1 MGTFLYSFLFFV
13 VALSLL
19 IAIHEF
25 GHYWVARKVGVK
37 VLKFSIGFGKPIWRS
52 VRGPDQT
59 EYILAMIPLGGY
71 VKMLDEREEEVA
83 ENEIHRAFNRKPLL
97 SRVAVVAAGPAFNFA
112 FAILAYFLMFNMGV
126 PGIKPLVGNIEQG
139 SPFSVAGFQK
149 GDEILSVDGD
159 ATPTLESFR
168 LALIENVLANNSVE
182 VNVIRVSGSQKI
194 LTLNLTETP
203 ADAITTGFLQYLGFA
218 PLRPNL
224 PAIIDSLLP
233 DGAASQA
240 GFQPG
245 DKVIQVDDTVVED
258 WIGWAEY
265 VRKRPEQ
272 SMEVLV
278 ERGPQTLTIE
288 VTPTRIEIQSGDIGR
303 VGASPHVPDDFFADF
318 RSVHEYSFFSA
329 IPAAIYKTW
338 DMSILTLRMLWKML
352 VGEASLE
359 NISGPISIAQY
370 AGQTA
375 DIGFVAF
382 LSFLAVVS
390 VSLGVLNLLPIPIL
404 DGGHLLYYLAE
415 FIKGSPVSE
424 NTQLLGQKIGII
436 MLGGLMF
443 LAVFNDINRLIG

>member
-1 MGTFLYSFLFFV
+1 MGTFFYSFLFFV

-25 GHYWVARKVGVK
+25 GHYWVARKLGVK

-83 ENEIHRAFNRKPLL
+83 EHEKHRAFNRKPLA
-97 SRVAVVAAGPAFNFA
+97 SRVAVVAAGPAFNFI
-112 FAILAYFLMFNMGV
+112 FAVFAYFLMFNMGV
-126 PGIKPLVGNIEQG
+126 PGIKPLVGDVAQG
-139 SPFSVAGFQK
+139 SPFAIAGFQK
-149 GDEILSVDGD
+149 GDEILSIEGD
-159 ATPTLESFR
+159 STPTLEVFR
-168 LALIENVLANNSVE
+168 LALIENVLANKSVDIK
-182 VNVIRVSGSQKI
+182 VMRTSGLQAD
-194 LTLNLTETP
+194 LRLNLTDTP
-203 ADAITTGFLQYLGFA
+203 ADSINEGFLQYLGFS
-218 PLRPNL
+218 PLRPKL
-224 PAIIDSLLP
+224 PAVIDSLQP
-233 DGAASQA
+233 DGAAEQA
-240 GFQPG
+240 GFQSG
-245 DKVIQVDDTVVED
+245 DKVLQVDNIVVGD
-258 WIGWAEY
+258 WVEWAEY
-265 VRKRPEQ
+265 VRKKPEQ
-272 SMEVLV
+272 
-278 ERGPQTLTIE
+278 TIE
-288 VTPTRIEIQSGDIGR
+288 VVVERDSTVLTLQVIPARIEIQSGEIGR
-303 VGASPHVPDDFFADF
+303 VGASPQIPEGFFEEFRAVQEFGFFA
-318 RSVHEYSFFSA
+318 A
-329 IPAAIYKTW
+329 LPAAIYKTW
-338 DMSILTLRMLWKML
+338 DMSVLTLRMLWKML

-382 LSFLAVVS
+382 LSFLAIVS

-404 DGGHLLYYLAE
+404 DGGHLFYYLVE

-424 NTQLLGQKIGII
+424 NTQVLGQKIGII